1 MTNRSLN
8 PHRSFRPTYW
18 LVITMMVFIGFY
30 GSTDSSHA
38 RADRSSGEELAPR
51 LERFEI
57 NAPQL
62 RVAERTIEVYLP
74 PDYEQSDNHYP
85 VIYLHDGGLLFST
98 NDSRSVF
105 FDTTLTRL
113 YREGKMDGV
122 IAVGI
127 YSSTNRWDEYS
138 PWVTSILQVWL
149 PDEKSTVA
157 GGEGDAYLDFI
168 IIGFKVFHIV
178 AQLRRGI
185 WQYPNQ
191 GTVVIPNKS
200 LLAFDSGGNDL
211 VKISVPSDQEL
222 HILLFQKQRM
232 NQRLH
237 TILRLTK
244 LRDDPVS
251 KKTNSKYVH
260 GSIFAIFK
268 PVPPTK

>member
-1 MTNRSLN
+1 MVHIEYNEIASLHHLPVAN
-8 PHRSFRPTYW
+8 LKSAFW
-18 LVITMMVFIGFY
+18 MAAG
-30 GSTDSSHA
+30 
-38 RADRSSGEELAPR
+38 RAA
-51 LERFEI
+51 
-57 NAPQL
+57 
-62 RVAERTIEVYLP
+62 
-74 PDYEQSDNHYP
+74 
-85 VIYLHDGGLLFST
+85 
-98 NDSRSVF
+98 
-105 FDTTLTRL
+105 
-113 YREGKMDGV
+113 
-122 IAVGI
+122 
-127 YSSTNRWDEYS
+127 
-138 PWVTSILQVWL
+138 
-149 PDEKSTVA
+149 
-157 GGEGDAYLDFI
+157 AYLDFI

-251 KKTNSKYVH
+251 KKLTVNMFTVLSSPFSSQSLQQSKQSTSHY
-260 GSIFAIFK
+260 IQ
-268 PVPPTK
+268 TLT